1 MSLDPIIA
9 KFNEKMKAHPE
20 FRASVKFDLGA
31 DGIIHVD
38 ASKRP
43 GIVTASDGE
52 ATLTLTLSKDLLAGF
67 LNGTKDPNIAYLTGK
82 LKIRGPMGLA
92 MKLNAFLED

>member
-9 KFNEKMKAHPE
+9 KFQEKMKTHPE
-20 FRASVKFDLGA
+20 FKATVKFDLGA

-38 ASKRP
+38 ATKRP
-43 GIVTASDGE
+43 GVVKAEDGE
-52 ATLTLTLSKDLLAGF
+52 ATLTLLLTKDLLNGLLA
-67 LNGTKDPNIAYLTGK
+67 GTKDPNVAYLTGK
-82 LKIRGPMGLA
+82 LKIKGPMGLA